1 VLEPN
6 PPVPKPFRFAEG
18 VNGSE
23 PNRPGVEREVRFA
36 IMIRGFLIAVE
47 RGMVVSLGQ
56 GVKGVRGER
65 RAIHL
70 LLE

>member
-1 VLEPN
+1 VLDPN

-36 IMIRGFLIAVE
+36 IMVRRFLIAKEGGGSYSWV
-47 RGMVVSLGQ
+47 R

>member
-36 IMIRGFLIAVE
+36 IMIRGFLIAE
-47 RGMVVSLGQ
+47 EGMVVSLGQ

-65 RAIHL
+65 RAIRL